1 MKISVIG
8 DIINDSL
15 NEKELDIMRHFS
27 RTELK
32 AAINMLKEFTSK
44 GNFAVLMYMGDTD
57 KLEVSQT
64 LNSDMS
70 CFLLYGSIQPLA
82 FFFAENIPM
91 TAGELEDII
100 NKQSAVYEE
109 EMDNYRNAL
118 KESGADNGLFITK
131 YESMIHTF
139 IAYDPDQSGDRDCY
153 APFIEGAFNVEP
165 GKGQFV
171 NEVMRLEVYDD
182 EYEDDCVIQKKYFV
196 YLPSVKFMGTFNMR
210 MMMSMVDAQ
219 YN

>member
-15 NEKELDIMRHFS
+15 NEKELEIMRHFS

-32 AAINMLKEFTSK
+32 AAINMLKEFTAK

-91 TAGELEDII
+91 TAGELEEII

-118 KESGADNGLFITK
+118 KESGADNAHQPDLILQMFDNHIPICLFFT
-131 YESMIHTF
+131 
-139 IAYDPDQSGDRDCY
+139 DCFCS
-153 APFIEGAFNVEP
+153 AIVGIPHAA
-165 GKGQFV
+165 
-171 NEVMRLEVYDD
+171 
-182 EYEDDCVIQKKYFV
+182 
-196 YLPSVKFMGTFNMR
+196 S
-210 MMMSMVDAQ
+210 A
-219 YN
+219 

>member
-1 MKISVIG
+1 
-8 DIINDSL
+8 
-15 NEKELDIMRHFS
+15 MRHFS

-32 AAINMLKEFTSK
+32 AAINMLKEFTAK

-91 TAGELEDII
+91 TAGELEEII

-109 EMDNYRNAL
+109 EMD
-118 KESGADNGLFITK
+118 GTGFCI
-131 YESMIHTF
+131 
-139 IAYDPDQSGDRDCY
+139 GVDRCTCFWNRHSDL
-153 APFIEGAFNVEP
+153 
-165 GKGQFV
+165 
-171 NEVMRLEVYDD
+171 R
-182 EYEDDCVIQKKYFV
+182 
-196 YLPSVKFMGTFNMR
+196 R
-210 MMMSMVDAQ
+210 
-219 YN
+219 

>member
-8 DIINDSL
+8 DIIYDSL

-70 CFLLYGSIQPLA
+70 CFYYMEASSHSHFSL
-82 FFFAENIPM
+82 
-91 TAGELEDII
+91 
-100 NKQSAVYEE
+100 
-109 EMDNYRNAL
+109 
-118 KESGADNGLFITK
+118 
-131 YESMIHTF
+131 
-139 IAYDPDQSGDRDCY
+139 
-153 APFIEGAFNVEP
+153 
-165 GKGQFV
+165 
-171 NEVMRLEVYDD
+171 
-182 EYEDDCVIQKKYFV
+182 QKIF
-196 YLPSVKFMGTFNMR
+196 L
-210 MMMSMVDAQ
+210 
-219 YN
+219 

>member
-70 CFLLYGSIQPLA
+70 CFLLYGSIQPLV
-82 FFFAENIPM
+82 FF
-91 TAGELEDII
+91 LC
-100 NKQSAVYEE
+100 
-109 EMDNYRNAL
+109 R
-118 KESGADNGLFITK
+118 K
-131 YESMIHTF
+131 YS
-139 IAYDPDQSGDRDCY
+139 YDCG
-153 APFIEGAFNVEP
+153 
-165 GKGQFV
+165 
-171 NEVMRLEVYDD
+171 
-182 EYEDDCVIQKKYFV
+182 
-196 YLPSVKFMGTFNMR
+196 
-210 MMMSMVDAQ
+210 
-219 YN
+219 

>member
-32 AAINMLKEFTSK
+32 AAINMLKEFTAK

-70 CFLLYGSIQPLA
+70 CF
-82 FFFAENIPM
+82 F
-91 TAGELEDII
+91 II
-100 NKQSAVYEE
+100 WKHPAT
-109 EMDNYRNAL
+109 RIFL
-118 KESGADNGLFITK
+118 CRK
-131 YESMIHTF
+131 YS
-139 IAYDPDQSGDRDCY
+139 YDCG
-153 APFIEGAFNVEP
+153 
-165 GKGQFV
+165 
-171 NEVMRLEVYDD
+171 
-182 EYEDDCVIQKKYFV
+182 
-196 YLPSVKFMGTFNMR
+196 
-210 MMMSMVDAQ
+210 
-219 YN
+219 

>member
-15 NEKELDIMRHFS
+15 NEKELEIMRHFS

-32 AAINMLKEFTSK
+32 AAINMLKEFTAK

-82 FFFAENIPM
+82 FF
-91 TAGELEDII
+91 LC
-100 NKQSAVYEE
+100 
-109 EMDNYRNAL
+109 R
-118 KESGADNGLFITK
+118 K
-131 YESMIHTF
+131 YS
-139 IAYDPDQSGDRDCY
+139 YDCG
-153 APFIEGAFNVEP
+153 
-165 GKGQFV
+165 
-171 NEVMRLEVYDD
+171 
-182 EYEDDCVIQKKYFV
+182 
-196 YLPSVKFMGTFNMR
+196 
-210 MMMSMVDAQ
+210 
-219 YN
+219 

>member
-15 NEKELDIMRHFS
+15 NEKELEIMRHFS

-32 AAINMLKEFTSK
+32 AAINMLKEFTAK

-91 TAGELEDII
+91 TAG
-100 NKQSAVYEE
+100 
-109 EMDNYRNAL
+109 
-118 KESGADNGLFITK
+118 
-131 YESMIHTF
+131 ESMIHTF

-182 EYEDDCVIQKKYFV
+182 EYEDDCVIQKKHFV
-196 YLPSVKFMGTFNMR
+196 YLPSVKFMGAFNMR

>member
-1 MKISVIG
+1 
-8 DIINDSL
+8 
-15 NEKELDIMRHFS
+15 
-27 RTELK
+27 
-32 AAINMLKEFTSK
+32 MLKEFTAK

-91 TAGELEDII
+91 TAGELEEII

-139 IAYDPDQSGDRDCY
+139 IAYDPDQSGERDCF
-153 APFIEGAFNVEP
+153 APFIEGAFNVQP
-165 GKGQFV
+165 GKGQLV

-182 EYEDDCVIQKKYFV
+182 EYEDDCVIQKKHFV
-196 YLPSVKFMGTFNMR
+196 YLPSVKFMGAFNMR

>member
-1 MKISVIG
+1 MVCI
-8 DIINDSL
+8 
-15 NEKELDIMRHFS
+15 EKRPY
-27 RTELK
+27 T
-32 AAINMLKEFTSK
+32 
-44 GNFAVLMYMGDTD
+44 
-57 KLEVSQT
+57 
-64 LNSDMS
+64 
-70 CFLLYGSIQPLA
+70 LYGRLA
-82 FFFAENIPM
+82 TLHFRYL
-91 TAGELEDII
+91 TCLLDRGHI
-100 NKQSAVYEE
+100 N
-109 EMDNYRNAL
+109 
-118 KESGADNGLFITK
+118 NGLFITK

-182 EYEDDCVIQKKYFV
+182 EYEDDCVIQKKHFV
-196 YLPSVKFMGTFNMR
+196 YLPSVKFMGAFNMR

>member
-8 DIINDSL
+8 DIIYDSL

-32 AAINMLKEFTSK
+32 AAINMLKEFTAK

-91 TAGELEDII
+91 TAGE
-100 NKQSAVYEE
+100 
-109 EMDNYRNAL
+109 
-118 KESGADNGLFITK
+118 
-131 YESMIHTF
+131 
-139 IAYDPDQSGDRDCY
+139 
-153 APFIEGAFNVEP
+153 
-165 GKGQFV
+165 
-171 NEVMRLEVYDD
+171 
-182 EYEDDCVIQKKYFV
+182 
-196 YLPSVKFMGTFNMR
+196 
-210 MMMSMVDAQ
+210 
-219 YN
+219 